1 MNPKIDSTKKS
12 WSNTKRLNH
21 LSILV
26 MENNTKSMSKQVKF
40 KGEKK
45 KNPYQL

>member
-26 MENNTKSMSKQVKF
+26 MENNTKINEQTGKI
-40 KGEKK
+40 
-45 KNPYQL
+45 